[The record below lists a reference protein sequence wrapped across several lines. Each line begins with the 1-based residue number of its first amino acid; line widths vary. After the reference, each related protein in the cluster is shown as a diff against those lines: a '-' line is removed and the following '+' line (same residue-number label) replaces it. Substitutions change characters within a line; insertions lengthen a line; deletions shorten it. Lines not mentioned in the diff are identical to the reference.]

1 MAYSEDQIALAA
13 EYVLG
18 TLDAGERAQVE
29 AMMAADGDFR
39 AMVEAWDR
47 KFGALNLMV
56 GSVEPRA
63 EVWDKIRAAIAQGSP
78 QQPLVL
84 PEAEASLAAP
94 PEIRVDESTTAHA
107 TRRDAAAPDNV
118 AAFSPD
124 VRRWRVA
131 ARVASAFAAALLAL
145 LAIQRVQPDWLPET
159 LRPRPRI
166 QTVRVEAP
174 PRPASAQ
181 YVALLQKEGGSPAFI
196 LTVDADTRNFT
207 ARRIDAPAEPGKSY
221 ELWLIA
227 DKLGAPRSL
236 GVIGGSEFTT
246 RPVLASYD
254 AGLVRAATYA
264 VTVEQQGGS
273 PTGKPTSAPVYSGK
287 LIESVPAPAL

>member
-18 TLDAGERAQVE
+18 TLDADERAQVE
-29 AMMAADGDFR
+29 AMMAGDGDFR
-39 AMVEAWDR
+39 AVVEAWDR

-63 EVWDKIRAAIAQGSP
+63 EVWDRIRAAIARGSS

-84 PEAEASLAAP
+84 PETELPSTVP
-94 PEIRVDESTTAHA
+94 PAIGGGESATARA

-118 AAFSPD
+118 VAFSPD
-124 VRRWRVA
+124 VRRWRAV
-131 ARVASAFAAALLAL
+131 ARVMSALAAALLAL
-145 LAIQRVQPDWLPET
+145 LAIQLVQPDWLPET

-166 QTVRVEAP
+166 QTVRVDAP
-174 PRPASAQ
+174 PKPAAAQ
-181 YVALLQKEGGSPAFI
+181 YVALLQKDGGSPAFI

-207 ARRIDAPAEPGKSY
+207 VRRIDAPAEPGKSY

-236 GVIGGSEFTT
+236 GVIGKSEFTA

-254 AGLVRAATYA
+254 ADLVRAATYA

-273 PTGKPTSAPVYSGK
+273 PAGKPTSAPMYSGK
-287 LIESVPAPAL
+287 LIESVPASTL